1 MWCHFHLGLHTLNPG
16 LGLRT
21 LSFVWVYHPP
31 SGVITRHYLGL
42 CTSYHL
48 FGFTHHIFS
57 FGTMYPQSLFR
68 FLRTLSFVWVYHP
81 PLGVITCYYLGVCT
95 PVSFILV
102 YAPYIFFI
110 WDYVP
115 SIPVWVTHPR
125 LLLGLS
131 STNYW
136 GLSTIIWFIHLL
148 PLSGFT
154 HPRSSTLHLHLSLY
168 TLDFLF

>member
-1 MWCHFHLGLHTLNPG
+1 MHPLSFIWVYAPYIFHLGLRTLNPG

-57 FGTMYPQSLFR
+57 FGTMYPQSLFG

-95 PVSFILV
+95 PVSFIWV
-102 YAPYIFFI
+102 YAPYIFSFGI
-110 WDYVP
+110 MYPQSLFGLRTLAFCLVCHPLIIGDYP
-115 SIPVWVTHPR
+115 PLFGLFASYLYLDLRT
-125 LLLGLS
+125 LGLPP
-131 STNYW
+131 Y
-136 GLSTIIWFIHLL
+136 IFI
-148 PLSGFT
+148 
-154 HPRSSTLHLHLSLY
+154 
-168 TLDFLF
+168 